1 MCKGKILLKIKQ
13 NSKNIRFTVEDTG
26 IGMNDMEILRYHK
39 YNIVGR
45 LNNFLN
51 QGLTQPQKISKNT
64 PGFGLGLFVSNQL
77 A

>member
-1 MCKGKILLKIKQ
+1 
-13 NSKNIRFTVEDTG
+13 
-26 IGMNDMEILRYHK
+26 MNDMEILRYHK